1 MKKTLLLITSFLII
15 TSTVFPQSTVNINSL
30 QEYGEKA
37 FKVDDEKPYTGRVF
51 DLYKSTGEKKLE
63 GYYKNGLKNGKWKWW
78 SEDGK
83 MNSSGTYKIGNQD
96 GGWTYWYESGQ
107 KKEEG
112 TYKDGNQDGGWTYYT
127 DFVNG
132 SMK

>member
-1 MKKTLLLITSFLII
+1 MKKTLLLITSLLII

-78 SEDGK
+78 
-83 MNSSGTYKIGNQD
+83 N
-96 GGWTYWYESGQ
+96 
-107 KKEEG
+107 EEG
-112 TYKDGNQDGGWTYYT
+112 GIDSTGSYKNRLMNGKWTYYHE
-127 DFVNG
+127 NG
-132 SMK
+132 QIHGQGQFIDGDGDRKSVV